1 MQFPNIDPVIFSIG
15 PLSLR
20 WYGLMYI
27 LGFTASYLLVL
38 YQIKYKTQ
46 DIKKDFIDDLFF
58 YLIIGLIVGARL
70 GYIIF
75 YNLRFYIQNPLEI
88 FILWHGG
95 LSFHGGL
102 IGTFIAGYLI
112 IKKRKMDFF
121 KVADL
126 VIPTCPIGLGF
137 GRIGNFING
146 ELYGKPSD
154 LPWAMVFPNAGPLP
168 RHPSQ
173 LYEASLEGMCLFII
187 LWFYKDKKKQDGDVF
202 AMFLMLYGIFRIFC
216 ELFREPDAHLGY
228 ISGIL
233 TMGQVLSIIML
244 CVGLFLK
251 FYLIPSKKVPD
262 KK

>member
-251 FYLIPSKKVPD
+251 FYLIPSKKSA
-262 KK
+262 